1 MQQDVYLTIKEG
13 DMFYLYAQD
22 ENAIS
27 HGFNTNKMMHNNDKL
42 NRLPQPSCMVAA
54 DDIK

>member
-13 DMFYLYAQD
+13 DKFYLYAQD

-27 HGFNTNKMMHNNDKL
+27 HGFNTNKMMHNEDKL